1 MVGIVIRRITGTIP
15 SAGLAGVIDH
25 RLTTTALV
33 EEREAAPLVHRPAT
47 EVRLEVREVAH
58 PLGAG
63 VPAVAALVH
72 QQHGHH
78 LVVEVPARVA
88 EVSAHP
94 RLGRRLVEAPVHPGG
109 VLAPHQPG
117 RRLVEAHP
125 LHQAAASEHQG
136 PGDPA
141 LSVRLRHPAAL
152 AQPVPHL
159 VVAHQAL
166 EVAHAPA
173 AVASLVVEA
182 AVAAPVVGSSE
193 AVRAPVE
200 EASSVVEAAGD
211 VPVDLA
217 ALEVEDDDRFGLCDW
232 WRLGFDHVT

>member
-25 RLTTTALV
+25 RLTTTVLV
-33 EEREAAPLVHRPAT
+33 EEREAVHLVHRPAT

-72 QQHGHH
+72 QQLGHH

-88 EVSAHP
+88 EVSVHP

-109 VLAPHQPG
+109 VLAPHQSG
-117 RRLVEAHP
+117 HRLVEDHP
-125 LHQAAASEHQG
+125 LHQVVASVPQG
-136 PGDPA
+136 QGVPVPSGQA
-141 LSVRLRHPAAL
+141 HRQVAL
-152 AQPVPHL
+152 AQHVL
-159 VVAHQAL
+159 RLAEAHRVLEAL
-166 EVAHAPA
+166 AQVE
-173 AVASLVVEA
+173 VASLAVVA
-182 AVAAPVVGSSE
+182 AVAARVVGSSE

-200 EASSVVEAAGD
+200 EASSVVEAVGD

-232 WRLGFDHVT
+232 WRLGFDHAT